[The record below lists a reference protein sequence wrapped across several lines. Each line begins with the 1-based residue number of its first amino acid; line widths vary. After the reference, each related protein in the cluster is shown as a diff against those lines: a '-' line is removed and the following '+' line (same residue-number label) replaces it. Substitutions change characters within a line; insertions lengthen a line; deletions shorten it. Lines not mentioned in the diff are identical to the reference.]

1 MGNFRFNLLVCAGTG
16 CVSNNSFKVK
26 AALEREIEKHKLQE
40 EIQVVTTG
48 CNGFCANGPIVVVK
62 PDDIFYQLLTEEQ
75 IPHLVE
81 EHFLKGRPVE
91 KLMYTPS
98 KGGAPIPKMSDIP
111 FFGKQQLIALA
122 NRGLIDPENIDEYIA
137 LGGYQALSKALTEMT
152 PEQVIEEIKASGLRG
167 RGGAGFP
174 TGKKWEFCRDASS
187 AKAGSARDGGAG
199 TSPSAQERT
208 SGLALKYIICNADE
222 GDPGAFMDRSIVESD
237 PHALLEGMLI
247 GAYAIGA
254 GQGIIYIR
262 GEYPLALE
270 RLNQALEQARDYG
283 LLGEE
288 ILGSDFNFDI
298 SVSKGAGAFV
308 CGEETSLIGSLEGK
322 LPEPRVRPPY
332 PAQSGYMGKPTNIN
346 NVETWANVP
355 HIIKRGADWYSSIG
369 TETSKGTKV
378 FSLVGKVNNTGL
390 VEVPMGITMRE
401 IVFDIGGGIPDGKK
415 FKAVQTGGPSGGCIP
430 ESLLDTPVDYE
441 SLTQAGSIMGS
452 GGMIVMDENNCMVE
466 VARYFVSFTQEE
478 SCGKCSPCREG
489 TWHMMNIL
497 DNITQ
502 GKGQEGDIELLEKI
516 GKHIKETALC
526 GLGNTAPNPVL
537 TTIRYF
543 RDEYE
548 AHIRDK
554 RCPAGVCKALI
565 TYSIDPQNCTGCTA
579 CAKNC
584 PVECISGERKQTHVI
599 DQQKCIKCG
608 MCDSVCNFDAVRIE

>member
-16 CVSNNSFKVK
+16 CVSNNSFTVK
-26 AALEREIEKHKLQE
+26 AALEKEIEKHKLQE
-40 EIQVVTTG
+40 EIQVISTG

-62 PDDIFYQLLTEEQ
+62 PDGIFYQLLTEEQ

-91 KLMYTPS
+91 KLMYTPA
-98 KGGAPIPKMSDIP
+98 KDEAPIPKMSDIP

-174 TGKKWEFCRDASS
+174 TGKKWEFCRNAAGEEAASS
-187 AKAGSARDGGAG
+187 ALHGGA
-199 TSPSAQERT
+199 SPSLAQ
-208 SGLALKYIICNADE
+208 KYIICNADE

-237 PHALLEGMLI
+237 PHALLEGMLV

-254 GQGIIYIR
+254 SHGFIYIR
-262 GEYPLALE
+262 AEYPLALE

-283 LLGEE
+283 LLGEG
-288 ILGSDFNFDI
+288 ILGTDFDFDI

-355 HIIKRGADWYSSIG
+355 HIIKRGADWFSSIG

-497 DNITQ
+497 EDITQ

-516 GKHIKETALC
+516 GRHIKETALC

-548 AHIRDK
+548 AHIREK
-554 RCPAGVCKALI
+554 RCPSGVCKALI
-565 TYSIDPQNCTGCTA
+565 TYSIDPENCTGCTA
-579 CAKNC
+579 CARNC
-584 PVECISGERKQTHVI
+584 PVDCISGERKQTHVI
-599 DQQKCIKCG
+599 EQEKCIKCG
-608 MCDSVCNFDAVRIE
+608 MCYSVCNFDAVRVE

>member
-1 MGNFRFNLLVCAGTG
+1 MGSFRFNLLVCAGTG

-26 AALEREIEKHKLQE
+26 AALEREIEKHELQE
-40 EIQVVTTG
+40 EIQVITTG

-98 KGGAPIPKMSDIP
+98 KDGAPIPKMSDIP

-174 TGKKWEFCRDASS
+174 TGKKWEFCRNASL
-187 AKAGSARDGGAG
+187 
-199 TSPSAQERT
+199 AQ
-208 SGLALKYIICNADE
+208 KYIICNADE

-288 ILGSDFNFDI
+288 ILGSDFSFDI

-355 HIIKRGADWYSSIG
+355 HIIKRGAGWFSSIG

>member
-1 MGNFRFNLLVCAGTG
+1 
-16 CVSNNSFKVK
+16 
-26 AALEREIEKHKLQE
+26 
-40 EIQVVTTG
+40 
-48 CNGFCANGPIVVVK
+48 
-62 PDDIFYQLLTEEQ
+62 
-75 IPHLVE
+75 
-81 EHFLKGRPVE
+81 
-91 KLMYTPS
+91 
-98 KGGAPIPKMSDIP
+98 
-111 FFGKQQLIALA
+111 
-122 NRGLIDPENIDEYIA
+122 
-137 LGGYQALSKALTEMT
+137 
-152 PEQVIEEIKASGLRG
+152 
-167 RGGAGFP
+167 
-174 TGKKWEFCRDASS
+174 
-187 AKAGSARDGGAG
+187 
-199 TSPSAQERT
+199 
-208 SGLALKYIICNADE
+208 
-222 GDPGAFMDRSIVESD
+222 MDRSIVESD

-254 GQGIIYIR
+254 AQGFIYIR
-262 GEYPLALE
+262 AEYPLALE
-270 RLNQALEQARDYG
+270 RLNQALEQAREYG
-283 LLGEE
+283 LLGED
-288 ILGSDFNFDI
+288 ILGTDYSFDI

-355 HIIKRGADWYSSIG
+355 HIIKRGADWFSSIG

-401 IVFDIGGGIPDGKK
+401 IVLDIGGGIPDSKT

-489 TWHMMNIL
+489 TWHMKNIL
-497 DNITQ
+497 EDITE

-516 GKHIKETALC
+516 GRNIKETALC

-537 TTIRYF
+537 TTTGSPGTGLVR
-543 RDEYE
+543 
-548 AHIRDK
+548 
-554 RCPAGVCKALI
+554 PMGTTALG
-565 TYSIDPQNCTGCTA
+565 SWRVSWAP
-579 CAKNC
+579 
-584 PVECISGERKQTHVI
+584 S
-599 DQQKCIKCG
+599 
-608 MCDSVCNFDAVRIE
+608 